1 MMLLGCGFKIALRL
15 DRAEEL
21 SDIGYLCQDRHFRQ
35 RVQYIL
41 SVAAFGAASLIQ
53 NCHDTGVRF
62 RADGASKALL
72 ELDLHFRHDD
82 APNEIMQSRIVFLFM
97 LVDGVRECKR
107 QAWNDEQRHAVAG
120 EVHPFPRSAGCQE
133 DGSGGALELPQ
144 DLWVVPA
151 HDEDWDAAFEPVE
164 TFTDSGHILVRG
176 EKNKGVSACGLQQA

>member
-1 MMLLGCGFKIALRL
+1 MAMTSERGVYLLALEIR
-15 DRAEEL
+15 
-21 SDIGYLCQDRHFRQ
+21 C
-35 RVQYIL
+35 
-41 SVAAFGAASLIQ
+41 ASFIQ

-82 APNEIMQSRIVFLFM
+82 APNEVMQGCIVSLFM

-107 QAWNDEQRHAVAG
+107 QAWNDEQRHTVAR
-120 EVHPFPRSAGCQE
+120 EVHALPRSSGCQKNC
-133 DGSGGALELPQ
+133 SGGALELPQ

-176 EKNKGVSACGLQQA
+176 EKNKGVSVRRLQQA

>member
-21 SDIGYLCQDRHFRQ
+21 TDSGYLCQDRHFRQ

-41 SVAAFGAASLIQ
+41 SVAASGAASLVQ
-53 NCHDTGVRF
+53 DCYNAGVRF
-62 RADGASKALL
+62 RADSTSKALL

-82 APNEIMQSRIVFLFM
+82 APDEVTQGGIVSLFM

-107 QAWNDEQRHAVAG
+107 QPGNDKQRHAVAG
-120 EVHPFPRSAGCQE
+120 EVHALPRSAGCQE

-144 DLWVVPA
+144 YLRVVPA

-176 EKNKGVSACGLQQA
+176 EKNKGVSIRGLQQA